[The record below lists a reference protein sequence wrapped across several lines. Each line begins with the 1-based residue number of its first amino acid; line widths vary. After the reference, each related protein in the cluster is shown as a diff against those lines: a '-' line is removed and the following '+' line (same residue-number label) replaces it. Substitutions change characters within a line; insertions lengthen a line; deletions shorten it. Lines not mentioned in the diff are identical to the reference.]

1 MHTDARSLIAPFY
14 DALNNPAAKDVAALV
29 TSVAAPEWRSYAGE
43 TQSKSREEF
52 IAQAIGF
59 GKLIPDLAWTIKE
72 VLVAG
77 DRIIVRSEA
86 SGTPAGDFFGVPH
99 TGRGFRIMTIDIH
112 TVADGRLVA
121 AHHVEDW
128 AGAIRQLSGR

>member
-86 SGTPAGDFFGVPH
+86 TGTPAGEFMGVAH
-99 TGRGFRIMTIDIH
+99 RGARFSIMTIDIH
-112 TVADGRLVA
+112 TVADGRLVR

-128 AGAIRQLSGR
+128 AGAIRQLRA